1 MARPSGQGDQTKK
14 LIAEKAK
21 ILFEQKGYAATSMAD
36 IHEFTQIS
44 KGSIYYHFKSKEELY
59 LYTVEKASEDWR
71 EKWEDNVKL
80 VTTATEKL
88 YLLARYYAS
97 DMQNPLSKT
106 VPGYIGSENTDI
118 EEMVKEKLI
127 HLFQPEYNIF
137 YQIIEEGVRNNEF
150 VSNKSIDDLAY
161 ILYST
166 LSGMSITQFLG
177 YDEEKFYQ
185 LYENAVDVFLN
196 GISKSSLIK

>member
-1 MARPSGQGDQTKK
+1 MARPSGQGDQTKE

-21 ILFEQKGYAATSMAD
+21 DLFEQKGYAATSMED
-36 IHEFTQIS
+36 IRKYTQIS

-59 LYTVEKASEDWR
+59 LYTVETASKAWR
-71 EKWEDNVKL
+71 TEWENQANQ

-106 VPGYIGSENTDI
+106 VPEYIGSENLN
-118 EEMVKEKLI
+118 EKIDEKIIQLI
-127 HLFQPEYNIF
+127 QPEYDIF
-137 YQIIEEGVRNNEF
+137 YQIIEEGIHDKEF
-150 VSNKSIDDLAY
+150 VSNKTIGDLAY

-166 LSGMSITQFLG
+166 LTGMSITQFLG
-177 YDEEKFYQ
+177 YDEKKFYL
-185 LYENAVDVFLN
+185 LYENAIDVFLN
-196 GISKSSLIK
+196 GITNHKPLTK